1 MVVGPGAQV
10 VRSGLRRSAIVAV
23 VASAIGAVIAI
34 TPGHRGWFDVGVYH
48 GAVTYWIRDGGDLYS
63 YLRPGSIYGFTYP
76 PFAAICM
83 LPVAYVGWHPAIA
96 INLALT
102 VAASAFLLFFLVD
115 PIARRQGWPRWYA
128 FGLAACAFA
137 ALNPVRDTVSF
148 GQINLLLVAAVY
160 ADLWLIG
167 RRSRLAGIGIGLA
180 AAIKLTPGI
189 FIGYL
194 LVTRQWRAAATAALT
209 ALVAT
214 LLAAALAPDATRAYF
229 TDALWNTGR
238 IGALDYVSN
247 QSLLGLVARLNPA
260 APNKLLWLSLVAG
273 VLAGWLWRSAQARR
287 VGDHHAGFATTG
299 LVSCLI
305 SPITWVHHLAWLVPA
320 LVVLA
325 DAGLPPAS
333 ARARRTALRAGITS
347 YAVLVSSVVWLWSQD
362 HGGLIGLIGA
372 DSYLLVTVLLLVA
385 VRAAPPSR
393 DVHRPVPSPRRP
405 PRSPSSSPPR
415 APASGPGE
423 PAAIPWRPASSAATA
438 GR

>member
-10 VRSGLRRSAIVAV
+10 VNARLRRSAIVAGL
-23 VASAIGAVIAI
+23 ASAIGVVIAV
-34 TPGHRGWFDVGVYH
+34 TPGHRGWFDLGVYH
-48 GAVTYWIRDGGDLYS
+48 GAVTYWIRGGDLYS
-63 YLRPGSIYGFTYP
+63 YLRPGSTYGFTYP
-76 PFAAICM
+76 PFAAVCM
-83 LPVAYVGWHPAIA
+83 LPMAFVGWHPAIA
-96 INLALT
+96 VNLVLT

-160 ADLWLIG
+160 ADLWLLDRG
-167 RRSRLAGIGIGLA
+167 SRLAGIGIGLA

-194 LVTRQWRAAATAALT
+194 LITRQWRAAATAAGT
-209 ALVAT
+209 AAGAT
-214 LLAAALAPDATRAYF
+214 LLAAALVPDASRAYF

-260 APNKLLWLSLVAG
+260 APNKLLWVALAAG

-305 SPITWVHHLAWLVPA
+305 SPITWVHHLVWLVPG

-325 DAGLPPAS
+325 DAALPWKTAGW
-333 ARARRTALRAGITS
+333 REHFALRAGIAC
-347 YAVLVSSVVWLWSQD
+347 YGLLVSSVVWLWSLD
-362 HGGLIGLIGA
+362 HSGPTALVGA
-372 DSYLLVTVLLLVA
+372 NAYVAVTVMLLVA
-385 VRAAPPSR
+385 VRAAPPSPDAYR
-393 DVHRPVPSPRRP
+393 MVMGVPRGRPGSR
-405 PRSPSSSPPR
+405 
-415 APASGPGE
+415 
-423 PAAIPWRPASSAATA
+423 
-438 GR
+438 